1 VPEKFDAIVVGAG
14 LAGLSAAY
22 TMAAKGM
29 KVIAIERGDY
39 SGSKNVMGGILY
51 RQPTAEVFPEFWKEA
66 PLERPIVEQGMWVLT
81 EDSAVKAAHRSA
93 EWAKEPYNAFSV
105 LRGRFDAWLGQKVAA
120 PGALIVPG
128 TTVTE
133 LLRDGRGQVIGV
145 RTNRPDGDL
154 LADIV
159 VLADGAV
166 SLVGEQMGLHHKW
179 QSNQVALAVK
189 EVLAPQGKS
198 DERAKIIDQRFGLA
212 PGQGLTIEMYGALTN
227 GMVGTAFLY
236 TNKDT
241 LSFGVGALLSDFVEF
256 KENPYA
262 LLQAAKQH
270 PALAP
275 YLEGCE
281 PREYCAHL
289 IPEGGYD
296 AIPQLYGNG
305 YLIAGDA
312 AQLCNGIHREGSNLA
327 VTSGKLAAEAALAAH
342 NAGDFSAK
350 RLGAYDA
357 TLRETFVM
365 KDLMKYRKASRHME
379 KNRQFF
385 TKYPTMLNDMATEFL
400 TVDSVPKREK
410 QWKLWKMAGSK
421 LKIATDMLGM
431 FKVVK

>member
-1 VPEKFDAIVVGAG
+1 MPEKFDAIVVGAG

-29 KVIAIERGDY
+29 NVIAIERGDY

-120 PGALIVPG
+120 AGALIVPG

-166 SLVGEQMGLHHKW
+166 SLVGEQMGLHRKW

-312 AQLCNGIHREGSNLA
+312 
-327 VTSGKLAAEAALAAH
+327 
-342 NAGDFSAK
+342 
-350 RLGAYDA
+350 
-357 TLRETFVM
+357 
-365 KDLMKYRKASRHME
+365 
-379 KNRQFF
+379 
-385 TKYPTMLNDMATEFL
+385 
-400 TVDSVPKREK
+400 
-410 QWKLWKMAGSK
+410 
-421 LKIATDMLGM
+421 
-431 FKVVK
+431 